1 MRTRICKT
9 KELIQKQMS
18 QLTWQ
23 TWLRSRS
30 KETLIRCIIQ
40 TLVFVKCLE
49 TISMTSLQ
57 KRNSRLS
64 RLTKKEVLK
73 VYKKLFK
80 MKTKRRRIRVRIR
93 ISLMEIKY
101 NNNQMQLIKDNL
113 VFNKQKMMMKT
124 LKLTWTIQMISRSL
138 RMSSLI
144 FTKMM
149 NNSETI
155 SDRKPSNLALFRN
168 IKLLTLTIITVC
180 KQCLLSYKPQLTSR
194 Q

>member
-1 MRTRICKT
+1 
-9 KELIQKQMS
+9 MS

-80 MKTKRRRIRVRIR
+80 MKTKRRRIRIRVRIR